1 MGKFKESRTAK
12 NLLISYA
19 FESQAYTRYRFFS
32 DKAKNDE
39 YIQIAAIFKDTAEQE
54 FEHALRFFKFFNEGE
69 LEITASFLT
78 GAIRS
83 TYDNLISSAA
93 LENNVHTN
101 LYPAFAAVAREEN
114 YERAAETWD
123 SIIVAE
129 RHHEKFF
136 LALADN
142 IKSGK
147 IFRRDKSATWRC
159 RNCGYL
165 HEGLEA
171 PEKCPACVRPSGYF
185 ELLIEHW

>member
-1 MGKFKESRTAK
+1 MGKFKESRTAR

-19 FESQAYTRYRFFS
+19 FESQANTRYRFFS

-39 YIQIAAIFKDTAEQE
+39 YIQIAAIFKETAEQE

-83 TYDNLISSAA
+83 TYDNLMSSAA

-101 LYPAFAAVAREEN
+101 LYPGFAAVAREEN

-129 RHHEKFF
+129 RHHEKCF
-136 LALADN
+136 LVLADN

-147 IFRRDKSATWRC
+147 IFRRDKSVTWRC

-171 PEKCPACVRPSGYF
+171 PEKCPWGRV
-185 ELLIEHW
+185 LICDYKIPINH